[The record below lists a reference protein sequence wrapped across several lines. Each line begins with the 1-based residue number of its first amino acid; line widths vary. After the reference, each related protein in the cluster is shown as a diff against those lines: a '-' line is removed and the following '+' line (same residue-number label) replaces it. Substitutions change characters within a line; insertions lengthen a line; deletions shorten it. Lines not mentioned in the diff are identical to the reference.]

1 MFENISDEFKSWILK
16 PLVWAMLA
24 ISVKLAVQSK
34 REKITIGIVITSFFA
49 GVGSAW
55 LFADYVTLNYHHEY
69 QPLIIAMIAISGE
82 KIVEYVLYKINFQA
96 LLDLVLKIFNHKP

>member
-34 REKITIGIVITSFFA
+34 REKITIGIVITSFLA

-55 LFADYVTLNYHHEY
+55 LFADYVTLNYEHQY

-82 KIVEYVLYKINFQA
+82 KIVEYFLYKINFQA
-96 LLDLVLKIFNHKP
+96 LLDLIFKIFNHKP

>member
-24 ISVKLAVQSK
+24 ISAKLSVQSK
-34 REKITIGIVITSFFA
+34 REKITLGIVITSFLA

-55 LFADYVTLNYHHEY
+55 LFADYVTLNYDHEF
-69 QPLIIAMIAISGE
+69 QPLIIAIIAISSE
-82 KIVEYVLYKINFQA
+82 KILEYILYKINFQA
-96 LLDLVLKIFNHKP
+96 LLDLFLKVFNHKP

>member
-1 MFENISDEFKSWILK
+1 MLENISDEFKSWILK

-34 REKITIGIVITSFFA
+34 REKITIGIVITSFLA

-55 LFADYVTLNYHHEY
+55 LFADYVTLNYEHQY

-82 KIVEYVLYKINFQA
+82 KIFEYILYKINFQA
-96 LLDLVLKIFNHKP
+96 LLDLVFKIFNHKP

>member
-1 MFENISDEFKSWILK
+1 MLENISDEFKSWILK

-34 REKITIGIVITSFFA
+34 REKITIGIVITSFLA

-55 LFADYVTLNYHHEY
+55 LFADYVTLNYEHQY

-96 LLDLVLKIFNHKP
+96 LLDLIFKIFNHKP